1 MPPPLLIDLD
11 RIDSNALQL
20 SQDEIYKILPH
31 RHEFKVLSGVCHYDK
46 EALEIVAFC
55 DIREDDW
62 WVRGHIPGR
71 PLLPGVIMLEMAAHV
86 ATLLANL
93 SRDFDSFIGFGGV
106 DACKFRDSVT
116 PPARLYILAANGDI
130 RARRVKCSTQGVAN
144 NKLIFEA
151 QITGITL
158 R

>member
-1 MPPPLLIDLD
+1 MPPPLLIDLAK
-11 RIDSNALQL
+11 IDTNALVM
-20 SQDEIYKILPH
+20 SQDDIYEILPH
-31 RHEFKVLSGVCHYDK
+31 RHEFKVLDGVCHWDK

-55 DIREDDW
+55 DVREDDW

-86 ATLLANL
+86 ATLLAKL

-106 DACKFRDSVT
+106 DDCKFRDSVT
-116 PPARLYILAANGDI
+116 PSARLYILASNGDI
-130 RARRVKCSTQGVAN
+130 RPRRVICSTQGVSDG
-144 NKLIFEA
+144 KLIFEA
-151 QITGITL
+151 RVTGITL